1 MSCLVFSILK
11 VEKSEKISRSIA
23 GKQFTV
29 CYKTEVTSIVRGHHV
44 YKEVWDATIGEML
57 EAASDDRE
65 EVKEYDKY
73 AVGLY
78 KRDLLVGHIPI
89 EVSSLCF
96 HFINQDPGNKTKK
109 TRFKLPYSS
118 SLFLELLQAYYG
130 VFGTDAPSRSRG
142 PLLKKIFKKGGG
154 RLFEALRY
162 IKGRPICKI

>member
-44 YKEVWDATIGEML
+44 YKKVWDATIGEML

-65 EVKEYDKY
+65 EAKEYEKY

-89 EVSSLCF
+89 EISSLCF
-96 HFINQDPGNKTKK
+96 HFINQDPGNKIKK
-109 TRFKLPYSS
+109 LVSNY
-118 SLFLELLQAYYG
+118 
-130 VFGTDAPSRSRG
+130 
-142 PLLKKIFKKGGG
+142 
-154 RLFEALRY
+154 
-162 IKGRPICKI
+162 PIVVHFF